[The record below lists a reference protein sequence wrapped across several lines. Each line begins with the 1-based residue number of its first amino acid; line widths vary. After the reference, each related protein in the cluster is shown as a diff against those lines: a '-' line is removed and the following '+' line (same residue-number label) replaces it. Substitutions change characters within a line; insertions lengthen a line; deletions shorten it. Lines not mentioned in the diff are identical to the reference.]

1 MLWALSAQLSMLPG
15 QPSVPTLRPTFR
27 HHHHEIAM
35 RERDWTPL
43 RDGVSSAGRILQS
56 SFQAASQ
63 LSSSDLF
70 RFAQHEVK
78 SLMSGELLRQF
89 IDQLNAESADAP
101 AEDQFELG
109 KQHER
114 AAPAISIL

>member
-1 MLWALSAQLSMLPG
+1 
-15 QPSVPTLRPTFR
+15 
-27 HHHHEIAM
+27 M

-43 RDGVSSAGRILQS
+43 RDGVRMAGRILQS

-63 LSSSDLF
+63 SSSSDLL

-78 SLMSGELLRQF
+78 AVMSGELLRQF
-89 IDQLNAESADAP
+89 IDQLSAEIDDAP

-109 KQHER
+109 EQSTRQER
-114 AAPAISIL
+114 QAQPCISTLPLVPTDAQLPAT